1 VLGRSYVLVD
11 ERGACK
17 ESYMLHDSIS
27 KKYNSRFSGRLLA
40 SYHPNFPSYLY
51 KKEAKNMARPLGEK
65 N

>member
-1 VLGRSYVLVD
+1 VLGRSYMLVD

-27 KKYNSRFSGRLLA
+27 KKYNSKFSGGLLA
-40 SYHPNFPSYLY
+40 SYHPNFPFYLY
-51 KKEAKNMARPLGEK
+51 KKEAKDIVRLLSKK